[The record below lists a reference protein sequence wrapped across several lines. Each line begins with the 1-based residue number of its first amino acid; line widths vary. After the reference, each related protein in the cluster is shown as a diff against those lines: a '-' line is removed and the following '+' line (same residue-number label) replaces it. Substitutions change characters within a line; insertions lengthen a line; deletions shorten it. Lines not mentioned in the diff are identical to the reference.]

1 MFQLGRIEKLHDY
14 FSACSRRREQ
24 AVFFYRVA
32 GYSGEVAAFL
42 TQYDQAARTNGVVIE
57 GRIPNPDP
65 KQLDYLAEMMGSDF
79 QLDVGFLT
87 QKLTRWLPR
96 LTGAQREAVVT
107 AMTATLQDLQAHG
120 KNENMLRNAYIKYMC
135 WLYYKFERIL
145 GRLGGDELPKILYD
159 GTVSSYE
166 LQLLVILARAGAD
179 IVLLERAG
187 DAGYLR
193 CDPTSQYAQ
202 LYQAPGLTPF
212 PADFSLR
219 QLREQGRQQAE
230 RQKLYGAPAGIAPC
244 TNAWMKTPDVKEIL
258 TAVRA
263 RGDDPKLFYNA
274 FVVQYGVEDKLL
286 FPSDMV
292 AFYQQLKREGRKVC
306 LENGRL
312 PPPTPEEI
320 AAVRRRNHQ
329 TAEQLAADLAAN
341 LQYPNNQQLQT
352 LMRQAFLD
360 VVLEEDKAVG
370 GNLNRLLNKAV
381 YLVAWMKRYQKDLFQ
396 NWQAPEVG
404 VFLLFGA
411 CSGDNEALFLRL
423 LAKLPVDVLVLLPDL
438 NAPCVL
444 KDPTLLDLHKEHS
457 LPMTDFPVEP
467 SQMRVRTAAYQAE
480 REMDSI
486 LYQNTGL
493 YRAKQHQ
500 KAEAVTLQTMYEE
513 IGLLWDQELK
523 YRPGFA
529 AEGDMVTVP
538 VLLEKICGIK
548 DGPILPYWLEIKKLV
563 TPETTLVTKLPWQT
577 GLEANP
583 MKPYATQFLRQ
594 GRLQREKIKQHKDYP
609 YGILRPE
616 IQDYLLDKLQVLLD
630 EKLIAG
636 TYQNGTEYT
645 IVSTILGLPKD
656 LLRRIQNFDFTK
668 KNPKLIIISTT
679 EETLSLEDS
688 ILVAFLNLVG
698 FDILFFVPTGYQS
711 IEKYFQKPFA
721 NEHQLGP
728 YRYDL
733 QVPDFRTLHEGG
745 KSSIRK
751 LFAEGVFKPWDW
763 ILQSPPPARPRRN
776 RTPRPPQSRRRPIP
790 STTSWPTASRWTR
803 PSPAPRKWT
812 SWPARSRCIT

>member
-1 MFQLGRIEKLHDY
+1 MKAEERNGILYPVKVSKVNRMTNGMFQLGRIEKLHDY

-24 AVFFYRVA
+24 AVFFYRMA

-79 QLDVGFLT
+79 QLDAGFLT

-212 PADFSLR
+212 PVDFSLR

-244 TNAWMKTPDVKEIL
+244 TNAWMKAPDGKEIL

-444 KDPTLLDLHKEHS
+444 KDPALLDLHKEHS

-529 AEGDMVTVP
+529 AEGDTVTVP

-548 DGPILPYWLEIKKLV
+548 DGPILPYWLDIKKLV

-751 LFAEGVFKPWDW
+751 LFG
-763 ILQSPPPARPRRN
+763 
-776 RTPRPPQSRRRPIP
+776 
-790 STTSWPTASRWTR
+790 
-803 PSPAPRKWT
+803 
-812 SWPARSRCIT
+812 RSF

>member
-79 QLDVGFLT
+79 QLDAGFLT

-96 LTGAQREAVVT
+96 LTGTQREAVVT

-244 TNAWMKTPDVKEIL
+244 TNAWMKAPDVKEIL

-360 VVLEEDKAVG
+360 VVLEEDKTVG

-444 KDPTLLDLHKEHS
+444 KDPALLDLHKEHS

-529 AEGDMVTVP
+529 AEGDTVTVP

-751 LFAEGVFKPWDW
+751 LFG
-763 ILQSPPPARPRRN
+763 
-776 RTPRPPQSRRRPIP
+776 
-790 STTSWPTASRWTR
+790 
-803 PSPAPRKWT
+803 
-812 SWPARSRCIT
+812 RSF

>member
-1 MFQLGRIEKLHDY
+1 MTNGMFQLGRIEKLHDY

-79 QLDVGFLT
+79 QLDAGFLT

-193 CDPTSQYAQ
+193 CDPTGQYAQ

-244 TNAWMKTPDVKEIL
+244 TNAWMKTPDGKEIL

-404 VFLLFGA
+404 VFILFGA

-444 KDPTLLDLHKEHS
+444 KDPALLDLHKEHS

-523 YRPGFA
+523 YRPGFS
-529 AEGDMVTVP
+529 AEGDTVTVP

-577 GLEANP
+577 GLEVNP

-733 QVPDFRTLHEGG
+733 RVPDFQTLHEGG

-751 LFAEGVFKPWDW
+751 LFG
-763 ILQSPPPARPRRN
+763 
-776 RTPRPPQSRRRPIP
+776 
-790 STTSWPTASRWTR
+790 
-803 PSPAPRKWT
+803 
-812 SWPARSRCIT
+812 RSF

>member
-79 QLDVGFLT
+79 QLDAGFLT

-244 TNAWMKTPDVKEIL
+244 TNAWMKAPDVKEIL

-404 VFLLFGA
+404 VFILFGA

-444 KDPTLLDLHKEHS
+444 KDPALLDLHKEHS

-529 AEGDMVTVP
+529 AEGDTVTVP

-548 DGPILPYWLEIKKLV
+548 DGPILPYWLDIKKLV

-733 QVPDFRTLHEGG
+733 RVPDFRTLHEGG

-751 LFAEGVFKPWDW
+751 LFG
-763 ILQSPPPARPRRN
+763 
-776 RTPRPPQSRRRPIP
+776 
-790 STTSWPTASRWTR
+790 
-803 PSPAPRKWT
+803 
-812 SWPARSRCIT
+812 RSF

>member
-79 QLDVGFLT
+79 QLDASFLT

-230 RQKLYGAPAGIAPC
+230 RQKLYGAPAGIAHC

-444 KDPTLLDLHKEHS
+444 KDPALLDLHKEHS

-529 AEGDMVTVP
+529 AEGDTVTVP

-751 LFAEGVFKPWDW
+751 LFG
-763 ILQSPPPARPRRN
+763 
-776 RTPRPPQSRRRPIP
+776 
-790 STTSWPTASRWTR
+790 
-803 PSPAPRKWT
+803 
-812 SWPARSRCIT
+812 RSF

>member
-79 QLDVGFLT
+79 QLDAGFLT

-96 LTGAQREAVVT
+96 LTGVQREAVVT

-202 LYQAPGLTPF
+202 LYQALGLTPF

-244 TNAWMKTPDVKEIL
+244 TNAWMKAPDGKEIL

-360 VVLEEDKAVG
+360 VVLEEDKTVG

-444 KDPTLLDLHKEHS
+444 KDPALLDLHKEHS

-529 AEGDMVTVP
+529 AEGDTVTVP

-733 QVPDFRTLHEGG
+733 RVPDFQTLHEGG

-751 LFAEGVFKPWDW
+751 LFG
-763 ILQSPPPARPRRN
+763 
-776 RTPRPPQSRRRPIP
+776 
-790 STTSWPTASRWTR
+790 
-803 PSPAPRKWT
+803 
-812 SWPARSRCIT
+812 RSF

>member
-79 QLDVGFLT
+79 QLDAGFLA

-244 TNAWMKTPDVKEIL
+244 TNAWMKAPDGKEIL

-312 PPPTPEEI
+312 SPPTPEEI

-360 VVLEEDKAVG
+360 VVLEEDKTVG

-444 KDPTLLDLHKEHS
+444 KDPALLDLHKEHS

-486 LYQNTGL
+486 LYQNTGI
-493 YRAKQHQ
+493 YRARQHQ

-529 AEGDMVTVP
+529 AEGDTVTVP
-538 VLLEKICGIK
+538 VLLEKICGMK

-751 LFAEGVFKPWDW
+751 LFG
-763 ILQSPPPARPRRN
+763 
-776 RTPRPPQSRRRPIP
+776 
-790 STTSWPTASRWTR
+790 
-803 PSPAPRKWT
+803 
-812 SWPARSRCIT
+812 RSF

>member
-32 GYSGEVAAFL
+32 GYSREVAAFL

-79 QLDVGFLT
+79 QLDAGFLT

-244 TNAWMKTPDVKEIL
+244 TNAWMKAPDGKEIL

-444 KDPTLLDLHKEHS
+444 KDPALLDLHKEHS

-493 YRAKQHQ
+493 YRARQHQ

-529 AEGDMVTVP
+529 AEGDTVTVP

-751 LFAEGVFKPWDW
+751 LFG
-763 ILQSPPPARPRRN
+763 
-776 RTPRPPQSRRRPIP
+776 
-790 STTSWPTASRWTR
+790 
-803 PSPAPRKWT
+803 
-812 SWPARSRCIT
+812 RSF

>member
-79 QLDVGFLT
+79 QLDAGFLT

-96 LTGAQREAVVT
+96 LTGTQREAVVT

-244 TNAWMKTPDVKEIL
+244 TNAWMKAPDVKEIL

-444 KDPTLLDLHKEHS
+444 KDPALLDLHKEHS

-529 AEGDMVTVP
+529 AEGDTVTVP

-751 LFAEGVFKPWDW
+751 LFG
-763 ILQSPPPARPRRN
+763 
-776 RTPRPPQSRRRPIP
+776 
-790 STTSWPTASRWTR
+790 
-803 PSPAPRKWT
+803 
-812 SWPARSRCIT
+812 RSF

>member
-79 QLDVGFLT
+79 QLDAGFLT

-96 LTGAQREAVVT
+96 LTGTQRETVVT

-244 TNAWMKTPDVKEIL
+244 TNAWMKAPDGKEIL

-404 VFLLFGA
+404 VFILFGA
-411 CSGDNEALFLRL
+411 CSGDNEVLFLRL

-444 KDPTLLDLHKEHS
+444 KDPALLDLHKEHS

-500 KAEAVTLQTMYEE
+500 KAETVTLQTMYEE

-529 AEGDMVTVP
+529 AEGDTVTVP

-577 GLEANP
+577 GLETNP

-751 LFAEGVFKPWDW
+751 LFG
-763 ILQSPPPARPRRN
+763 
-776 RTPRPPQSRRRPIP
+776 
-790 STTSWPTASRWTR
+790 
-803 PSPAPRKWT
+803 
-812 SWPARSRCIT
+812 RSF

>member
-79 QLDVGFLT
+79 QLDAGFLT

-96 LTGAQREAVVT
+96 LTGTQRETVVT

-244 TNAWMKTPDVKEIL
+244 TNAWMKTPDGKEIL

-444 KDPTLLDLHKEHS
+444 KDPALLDLHKEHS

-529 AEGDMVTVP
+529 AEGDTVTVP

-751 LFAEGVFKPWDW
+751 LFG
-763 ILQSPPPARPRRN
+763 
-776 RTPRPPQSRRRPIP
+776 
-790 STTSWPTASRWTR
+790 
-803 PSPAPRKWT
+803 
-812 SWPARSRCIT
+812 RSF

>member
-1 MFQLGRIEKLHDY
+1 MKAEERNGILYPVKVSKVNRMTNGMFQLGRIEKLHDY

-79 QLDVGFLT
+79 QLDAGFLT

-96 LTGAQREAVVT
+96 LTGTQREAVVT

-202 LYQAPGLTPF
+202 LYQVSGLMPF

-360 VVLEEDKAVG
+360 VVLEEDKTVG

-444 KDPTLLDLHKEHS
+444 KDPALLDLHKEHS

-529 AEGDMVTVP
+529 AEGDTVTVP

-751 LFAEGVFKPWDW
+751 LFG
-763 ILQSPPPARPRRN
+763 
-776 RTPRPPQSRRRPIP
+776 
-790 STTSWPTASRWTR
+790 
-803 PSPAPRKWT
+803 
-812 SWPARSRCIT
+812 RSF

>member
-79 QLDVGFLT
+79 QLDAGFLT

-179 IVLLERAG
+179 IVLLERVG

-244 TNAWMKTPDVKEIL
+244 TNAWMKAPDVKEIL

-341 LQYPNNQQLQT
+341 LQSPNNQQLQT

-360 VVLEEDKAVG
+360 VVLEEDKTVG

-381 YLVAWMKRYQKDLFQ
+381 YLVAWMKRYQKELFQ

-444 KDPTLLDLHKEHS
+444 KDPALLDLHKEHS

-493 YRAKQHQ
+493 YRARQHQ

-529 AEGDMVTVP
+529 AEGDTVTVP

-751 LFAEGVFKPWDW
+751 LFG
-763 ILQSPPPARPRRN
+763 
-776 RTPRPPQSRRRPIP
+776 
-790 STTSWPTASRWTR
+790 
-803 PSPAPRKWT
+803 
-812 SWPARSRCIT
+812 RSF

>member
-79 QLDVGFLT
+79 QLDAGFLT

-244 TNAWMKTPDVKEIL
+244 TNAWMKAPDGKEIL

-444 KDPTLLDLHKEHS
+444 KDPALLDLHKEHS

-493 YRAKQHQ
+493 YRARQHQ

-523 YRPGFA
+523 YRPGFS
-529 AEGDMVTVP
+529 AEGDTVTVP

-548 DGPILPYWLEIKKLV
+548 DGPILPYWLDIKKLV

-751 LFAEGVFKPWDW
+751 LFG
-763 ILQSPPPARPRRN
+763 
-776 RTPRPPQSRRRPIP
+776 
-790 STTSWPTASRWTR
+790 
-803 PSPAPRKWT
+803 
-812 SWPARSRCIT
+812 RSF

>member
-96 LTGAQREAVVT
+96 LTGPQREAVVT

-179 IVLLERAG
+179 IILLERAG

-244 TNAWMKTPDVKEIL
+244 TNAWMKAPDGKEIL

-444 KDPTLLDLHKEHS
+444 KDPVLLDLHKEHS

-529 AEGDMVTVP
+529 AEGDTVTVP

-548 DGPILPYWLEIKKLV
+548 DGPILPYWLDIKKLV

-751 LFAEGVFKPWDW
+751 LFG
-763 ILQSPPPARPRRN
+763 
-776 RTPRPPQSRRRPIP
+776 
-790 STTSWPTASRWTR
+790 
-803 PSPAPRKWT
+803 
-812 SWPARSRCIT
+812 RSF

>member
-79 QLDVGFLT
+79 QLDAGFLT

-244 TNAWMKTPDVKEIL
+244 TNAWMKAPDGKEIL

-360 VVLEEDKAVG
+360 VVLEEDKTVG

-444 KDPTLLDLHKEHS
+444 KDPALLDLHKEHS

-529 AEGDMVTVP
+529 AEGDTVTVP

-594 GRLQREKIKQHKDYP
+594 GRLQQEKIKQHKDYP

-751 LFAEGVFKPWDW
+751 LFG
-763 ILQSPPPARPRRN
+763 
-776 RTPRPPQSRRRPIP
+776 
-790 STTSWPTASRWTR
+790 
-803 PSPAPRKWT
+803 
-812 SWPARSRCIT
+812 RSF

>member
-42 TQYDQAARTNGVVIE
+42 TQYDQTARTNGVVIE

-79 QLDVGFLT
+79 QLDAGFLT

-244 TNAWMKTPDVKEIL
+244 TNAWMKAPDGKEIL

-360 VVLEEDKAVG
+360 VVLEEDKAMG

-404 VFLLFGA
+404 VFILFGA

-444 KDPTLLDLHKEHS
+444 KDPALLDLHKEHS

-493 YRAKQHQ
+493 YRARQHQ

-529 AEGDMVTVP
+529 AEGDTVTVP

-751 LFAEGVFKPWDW
+751 LFG
-763 ILQSPPPARPRRN
+763 
-776 RTPRPPQSRRRPIP
+776 
-790 STTSWPTASRWTR
+790 
-803 PSPAPRKWT
+803 
-812 SWPARSRCIT
+812 RSF

>member
-79 QLDVGFLT
+79 QLDAGFLT

-244 TNAWMKTPDVKEIL
+244 TNAWMKTPDGKEIL

-404 VFLLFGA
+404 VFILFGA

-444 KDPTLLDLHKEHS
+444 KDPALLDLHKEHS

-529 AEGDMVTVP
+529 AEGDTVTVP

-577 GLEANP
+577 GLETNP

-751 LFAEGVFKPWDW
+751 LFG
-763 ILQSPPPARPRRN
+763 
-776 RTPRPPQSRRRPIP
+776 
-790 STTSWPTASRWTR
+790 
-803 PSPAPRKWT
+803 
-812 SWPARSRCIT
+812 RSF

>member
-1 MFQLGRIEKLHDY
+1 MTNGMFQLGRIEKLHDY

-79 QLDVGFLT
+79 QLDAGFLT

-145 GRLGGDELPKILYD
+145 GCLGGDELPKILYD

-193 CDPTSQYAQ
+193 CDPTSQYAR

-244 TNAWMKTPDVKEIL
+244 TNAWMKTPDGKEIL

-360 VVLEEDKAVG
+360 VVLEEDKTVG

-404 VFLLFGA
+404 VFILFGA

-444 KDPTLLDLHKEHS
+444 KDPALLDLHKEHS

-529 AEGDMVTVP
+529 AEGDTVTVP

-751 LFAEGVFKPWDW
+751 LFG
-763 ILQSPPPARPRRN
+763 
-776 RTPRPPQSRRRPIP
+776 
-790 STTSWPTASRWTR
+790 
-803 PSPAPRKWT
+803 
-812 SWPARSRCIT
+812 RSF

>member
-79 QLDVGFLT
+79 QLDAGFLT

-244 TNAWMKTPDVKEIL
+244 TNAWMKAPDGKEIL

-360 VVLEEDKAVG
+360 VVLEEDKTVG

-404 VFLLFGA
+404 VFILFGA

-444 KDPTLLDLHKEHS
+444 KDPALLDLHKEHS

-529 AEGDMVTVP
+529 AEGDTVTVP

-583 MKPYATQFLRQ
+583 MKPYATQLLRQ

-733 QVPDFRTLHEGG
+733 RVPDFQTLHEGG

-751 LFAEGVFKPWDW
+751 LFG
-763 ILQSPPPARPRRN
+763 
-776 RTPRPPQSRRRPIP
+776 
-790 STTSWPTASRWTR
+790 
-803 PSPAPRKWT
+803 
-812 SWPARSRCIT
+812 RSF

>member
-79 QLDVGFLT
+79 QLDAGFLT

-360 VVLEEDKAVG
+360 VVLEEDKTVG

-444 KDPTLLDLHKEHS
+444 KDPALLDLHKEHS

-500 KAEAVTLQTMYEE
+500 KAETVTLQTMYEE

-529 AEGDMVTVP
+529 AEGDTVTVP

-751 LFAEGVFKPWDW
+751 LFG
-763 ILQSPPPARPRRN
+763 
-776 RTPRPPQSRRRPIP
+776 
-790 STTSWPTASRWTR
+790 
-803 PSPAPRKWT
+803 
-812 SWPARSRCIT
+812 RSF

>member
-79 QLDVGFLT
+79 QLDAGFLT

-96 LTGAQREAVVT
+96 LTGTQREAVVT
-107 AMTATLQDLQAHG
+107 AMTATLQDLQGHG

-444 KDPTLLDLHKEHS
+444 KDPALLDLHKEHS

-529 AEGDMVTVP
+529 AEGDTVTVP
-538 VLLEKICGIK
+538 VLLEKICGMK

-751 LFAEGVFKPWDW
+751 LFG
-763 ILQSPPPARPRRN
+763 
-776 RTPRPPQSRRRPIP
+776 
-790 STTSWPTASRWTR
+790 
-803 PSPAPRKWT
+803 
-812 SWPARSRCIT
+812 RSF

>member
-1 MFQLGRIEKLHDY
+1 MKAEERNGILYPVKVSKVNRMTNGMFQLGRIEKLHDY

-79 QLDVGFLT
+79 QLDAGFLT

-244 TNAWMKTPDVKEIL
+244 TNAWMKTPDGKEIL

-404 VFLLFGA
+404 VFILFGA

-444 KDPTLLDLHKEHS
+444 KDPALLDLHKEHS

-529 AEGDMVTVP
+529 AEGDTVTVP

-751 LFAEGVFKPWDW
+751 LFG
-763 ILQSPPPARPRRN
+763 
-776 RTPRPPQSRRRPIP
+776 
-790 STTSWPTASRWTR
+790 
-803 PSPAPRKWT
+803 
-812 SWPARSRCIT
+812 RSF

>member
-65 KQLDYLAEMMGSDF
+65 KQLDYLAEMMSSDF
-79 QLDVGFLT
+79 QLDAGFLT

-96 LTGAQREAVVT
+96 LTGAQRETVVT

-187 DAGYLR
+187 DEGYLR
-193 CDPTSQYAQ
+193 CDPTSQYAR

-244 TNAWMKTPDVKEIL
+244 TNAWMKTPDGKEIL

-404 VFLLFGA
+404 VFILFGA

-444 KDPTLLDLHKEHS
+444 KDPALLDLHKEHS

-493 YRAKQHQ
+493 YRARQHQ

-529 AEGDMVTVP
+529 AEGDTVTIP

-751 LFAEGVFKPWDW
+751 LFG
-763 ILQSPPPARPRRN
+763 
-776 RTPRPPQSRRRPIP
+776 
-790 STTSWPTASRWTR
+790 
-803 PSPAPRKWT
+803 
-812 SWPARSRCIT
+812 RSF

>member
-79 QLDVGFLT
+79 QLDAGFLT

-244 TNAWMKTPDVKEIL
+244 TNAWMKAPDGKEIL

-444 KDPTLLDLHKEHS
+444 KDPALLDLHKEHS

-500 KAEAVTLQTMYEE
+500 KAETVTLQTMYEE

-529 AEGDMVTVP
+529 AEGDTVTVP

-751 LFAEGVFKPWDW
+751 LFG
-763 ILQSPPPARPRRN
+763 
-776 RTPRPPQSRRRPIP
+776 
-790 STTSWPTASRWTR
+790 
-803 PSPAPRKWT
+803 
-812 SWPARSRCIT
+812 RSF

>member
-79 QLDVGFLT
+79 QLDAGFLT

-444 KDPTLLDLHKEHS
+444 KDPARLDLHKEHS

-529 AEGDMVTVP
+529 AEGDTVTVP

-645 IVSTILGLPKD
+645 IVSMILGLPKD

-751 LFAEGVFKPWDW
+751 LFG
-763 ILQSPPPARPRRN
+763 
-776 RTPRPPQSRRRPIP
+776 
-790 STTSWPTASRWTR
+790 
-803 PSPAPRKWT
+803 
-812 SWPARSRCIT
+812 RSF

>member
-42 TQYDQAARTNGVVIE
+42 TQYDQTARTNGVVIE

-79 QLDVGFLT
+79 QLDAGFLT

-244 TNAWMKTPDVKEIL
+244 TNAWMKTPDGKEIL

-404 VFLLFGA
+404 VFILFGA

-444 KDPTLLDLHKEHS
+444 KDPALLDLHKEHS

-529 AEGDMVTVP
+529 AEGDTVTVP

-751 LFAEGVFKPWDW
+751 LFG
-763 ILQSPPPARPRRN
+763 
-776 RTPRPPQSRRRPIP
+776 
-790 STTSWPTASRWTR
+790 
-803 PSPAPRKWT
+803 
-812 SWPARSRCIT
+812 RSF

>member
-1 MFQLGRIEKLHDY
+1 MTNGMFQLGRIEKLHDY

-79 QLDVGFLT
+79 QLDAGFLT

-193 CDPTSQYAQ
+193 CDPTSQYAR

-244 TNAWMKTPDVKEIL
+244 TNAWMKAPDGKEIL

-404 VFLLFGA
+404 VFILFGA

-444 KDPTLLDLHKEHS
+444 KDPALLDLHKEHS

-529 AEGDMVTVP
+529 AEGDTVTVP

-751 LFAEGVFKPWDW
+751 LFG
-763 ILQSPPPARPRRN
+763 
-776 RTPRPPQSRRRPIP
+776 
-790 STTSWPTASRWTR
+790 
-803 PSPAPRKWT
+803 
-812 SWPARSRCIT
+812 RSF

>member
-1 MFQLGRIEKLHDY
+1 MTNGMFQLGRIEKLHDY

-32 GYSGEVAAFL
+32 GHSGEVAAFL

-79 QLDVGFLT
+79 QLDAGFLT

-244 TNAWMKTPDVKEIL
+244 TNAWMKTPDGKEIL

-404 VFLLFGA
+404 VFILFGA

-444 KDPTLLDLHKEHS
+444 KDPALLDLHKEHS

-493 YRAKQHQ
+493 YRARQHQ

-529 AEGDMVTVP
+529 AEGDTVTVP

-751 LFAEGVFKPWDW
+751 LFG
-763 ILQSPPPARPRRN
+763 
-776 RTPRPPQSRRRPIP
+776 
-790 STTSWPTASRWTR
+790 
-803 PSPAPRKWT
+803 
-812 SWPARSRCIT
+812 RSF

>member
-1 MFQLGRIEKLHDY
+1 MKAEERNGILYPVKVSKVNRMTNGMFQLGRIEKLHDY

-24 AVFFYRVA
+24 AVFFYRMA

-79 QLDVGFLT
+79 QLDAGFLT

-193 CDPTSQYAQ
+193 CDPTSQYAR

-230 RQKLYGAPAGIAPC
+230 RQKLYGTPAGIAPC
-244 TNAWMKTPDVKEIL
+244 TNAWMKTPDGKEIL

-404 VFLLFGA
+404 VFILFGA

-444 KDPTLLDLHKEHS
+444 KDPALLDLHKEHS

-529 AEGDMVTVP
+529 AEGDTVTVP

-751 LFAEGVFKPWDW
+751 LFG
-763 ILQSPPPARPRRN
+763 
-776 RTPRPPQSRRRPIP
+776 
-790 STTSWPTASRWTR
+790 
-803 PSPAPRKWT
+803 
-812 SWPARSRCIT
+812 RSF

>member
-79 QLDVGFLT
+79 QLDAGFLT

-244 TNAWMKTPDVKEIL
+244 TNAWMKTPDGKEIL

-404 VFLLFGA
+404 VFILFGA

-444 KDPTLLDLHKEHS
+444 KDPALLDLHKEQS

-529 AEGDMVTVP
+529 AEGDTVTVP

-548 DGPILPYWLEIKKLV
+548 DGPILPYWLDIKKLV

-616 IQDYLLDKLQVLLD
+616 IQDYLLDKLQVLLE

-751 LFAEGVFKPWDW
+751 LFG
-763 ILQSPPPARPRRN
+763 
-776 RTPRPPQSRRRPIP
+776 
-790 STTSWPTASRWTR
+790 
-803 PSPAPRKWT
+803 
-812 SWPARSRCIT
+812 RSF

>member
-32 GYSGEVAAFL
+32 GYSGEVVAFL

-79 QLDVGFLT
+79 QLDASFLT

-244 TNAWMKTPDVKEIL
+244 TNAWMKAPDVKEIL

-444 KDPTLLDLHKEHS
+444 KDPALLDLHKEQS

-529 AEGDMVTVP
+529 AEGDTVTVP
-538 VLLEKICGIK
+538 VLLEKICGMK

-751 LFAEGVFKPWDW
+751 LFG
-763 ILQSPPPARPRRN
+763 
-776 RTPRPPQSRRRPIP
+776 
-790 STTSWPTASRWTR
+790 
-803 PSPAPRKWT
+803 
-812 SWPARSRCIT
+812 RSF

>member
-32 GYSGEVAAFL
+32 GYSGEVAVFL

-79 QLDVGFLT
+79 QLDAGFLT

-404 VFLLFGA
+404 VFILFGA

-444 KDPTLLDLHKEHS
+444 KDPALLDLHKEHS

-493 YRAKQHQ
+493 YRARQHQ

-529 AEGDMVTVP
+529 AEGDTVTVP

-751 LFAEGVFKPWDW
+751 LFG
-763 ILQSPPPARPRRN
+763 
-776 RTPRPPQSRRRPIP
+776 
-790 STTSWPTASRWTR
+790 
-803 PSPAPRKWT
+803 
-812 SWPARSRCIT
+812 RSF

>member
-79 QLDVGFLT
+79 QLDAGFLT

-96 LTGAQREAVVT
+96 LTGTQREAVVT

-244 TNAWMKTPDVKEIL
+244 TNAWMKTPDGKEIL

-444 KDPTLLDLHKEHS
+444 KDPALLDLHKEHS

-529 AEGDMVTVP
+529 AEGDTVTVP

-548 DGPILPYWLEIKKLV
+548 DGPILPYWLDIKKLV

-577 GLEANP
+577 GLETNP

-751 LFAEGVFKPWDW
+751 LFG
-763 ILQSPPPARPRRN
+763 
-776 RTPRPPQSRRRPIP
+776 
-790 STTSWPTASRWTR
+790 
-803 PSPAPRKWT
+803 
-812 SWPARSRCIT
+812 RSF

>member
-1 MFQLGRIEKLHDY
+1 MTNGMFQLGRIEKLHDY

-79 QLDVGFLT
+79 QLDAGFLT

-96 LTGAQREAVVT
+96 LTGTQREAVVT

-193 CDPTSQYAQ
+193 CDPTSQYAR

-244 TNAWMKTPDVKEIL
+244 TNAWMKTPDGKEIL

-360 VVLEEDKAVG
+360 VVLEEDKTVG

-444 KDPTLLDLHKEHS
+444 KDPALLDLHKEHS

-529 AEGDMVTVP
+529 AEGDTVTVP

-751 LFAEGVFKPWDW
+751 LFG
-763 ILQSPPPARPRRN
+763 
-776 RTPRPPQSRRRPIP
+776 
-790 STTSWPTASRWTR
+790 
-803 PSPAPRKWT
+803 
-812 SWPARSRCIT
+812 RSF

>member
-1 MFQLGRIEKLHDY
+1 MKTEERNSILYPVKVSKVNRMTNGMFQLGRIEKLHDY

-79 QLDVGFLT
+79 QLDAGFLT

-96 LTGAQREAVVT
+96 LTGTQREAVVT

-244 TNAWMKTPDVKEIL
+244 TNAWMKAPDVKEIL

-444 KDPTLLDLHKEHS
+444 KDPALLDLHKEHS

-493 YRAKQHQ
+493 YRARQHQ

-529 AEGDMVTVP
+529 AEGDTVTVP

-548 DGPILPYWLEIKKLV
+548 DGPILPYWLDIKKLV

-751 LFAEGVFKPWDW
+751 LFG
-763 ILQSPPPARPRRN
+763 
-776 RTPRPPQSRRRPIP
+776 
-790 STTSWPTASRWTR
+790 
-803 PSPAPRKWT
+803 
-812 SWPARSRCIT
+812 RSF

>member
-79 QLDVGFLT
+79 QLDAGFLT

-96 LTGAQREAVVT
+96 LTGTQREAVVT

-202 LYQAPGLTPF
+202 LYQAPGLTSF

-244 TNAWMKTPDVKEIL
+244 TNAWMKTPDGKEIL

-404 VFLLFGA
+404 VFILFGA

-444 KDPTLLDLHKEHS
+444 KDPALLDLHKEHS

-493 YRAKQHQ
+493 YRARQHQ

-513 IGLLWDQELK
+513 ISLLWDQELK

-529 AEGDMVTVP
+529 AEGDTVTVP

-751 LFAEGVFKPWDW
+751 LFG
-763 ILQSPPPARPRRN
+763 
-776 RTPRPPQSRRRPIP
+776 
-790 STTSWPTASRWTR
+790 
-803 PSPAPRKWT
+803 
-812 SWPARSRCIT
+812 RSF

>member
-79 QLDVGFLT
+79 QLDAGFLT

-187 DAGYLR
+187 DEGYLR

-202 LYQAPGLTPF
+202 FYQAPGLTPF

-244 TNAWMKTPDVKEIL
+244 TNAWMKAPDGKEIL

-352 LMRQAFLD
+352 LMRRAFLD

-404 VFLLFGA
+404 VFILFGA

-444 KDPTLLDLHKEHS
+444 KDPALLDLHKEHS

-529 AEGDMVTVP
+529 AEGDTVTVP

-751 LFAEGVFKPWDW
+751 LFG
-763 ILQSPPPARPRRN
+763 
-776 RTPRPPQSRRRPIP
+776 
-790 STTSWPTASRWTR
+790 
-803 PSPAPRKWT
+803 
-812 SWPARSRCIT
+812 RSF

>member
-79 QLDVGFLT
+79 QLDAGFLT

-107 AMTATLQDLQAHG
+107 AMTATLQDLQTHG

-193 CDPTSQYAQ
+193 CDPTSQYAR

-244 TNAWMKTPDVKEIL
+244 TNAWMKAPDGKEIL

-404 VFLLFGA
+404 VFILFGA

-444 KDPTLLDLHKEHS
+444 KDPALLDLHKEHS

-529 AEGDMVTVP
+529 AEGDTVTVP

-548 DGPILPYWLEIKKLV
+548 DGPILPYWLDIKKLV

-751 LFAEGVFKPWDW
+751 LFG
-763 ILQSPPPARPRRN
+763 
-776 RTPRPPQSRRRPIP
+776 
-790 STTSWPTASRWTR
+790 
-803 PSPAPRKWT
+803 
-812 SWPARSRCIT
+812 RSF

>member
-79 QLDVGFLT
+79 QLDAGFLT

-244 TNAWMKTPDVKEIL
+244 TNAWMKAPDVKEIL

-404 VFLLFGA
+404 VFILFGA

-444 KDPTLLDLHKEHS
+444 KDPALLDLHKEHS

-500 KAEAVTLQTMYEE
+500 KAEVVTLQTMYEE

-529 AEGDMVTVP
+529 AEGDTVTVP

-751 LFAEGVFKPWDW
+751 LFG
-763 ILQSPPPARPRRN
+763 
-776 RTPRPPQSRRRPIP
+776 
-790 STTSWPTASRWTR
+790 
-803 PSPAPRKWT
+803 
-812 SWPARSRCIT
+812 RSF